1 MIQTIESLA
10 EPFFGFAAALKTKAA
25 KTMSC
30 GLLLQPP
37 VFIEAY
43 MNML

>member
-1 MIQTIESLA
+1 MLYLELLA
-10 EPFFGFAAALKTKAA
+10 GAAIATKTKAA

-37 VFIEAY
+37 VFIEAHV
-43 MNML
+43 NML